1 MTKTILHFAIMFV
14 ILVLA
19 QAVVFNHICLFG
31 VALPLVFIYFIIKLP
46 IDLGANMMLTA
57 GFLLGLTVDIFSD
70 TQGMNALAC
79 TILSAMRR
87 PVMHLYLP
95 REDDMT
101 DPVPSAKSMGDSV
114 YAKYSFSMVLLY
126 SIVFFLVE
134 SMTFFNFWRLI
145 LKISASAILTFIIIT
160 AIDSLTSRRRE
171 KRL

>member
-1 MTKTILHFAIMFV
+1 MTKTIVNLAAMFV
-14 ILVLA
+14 LLVLA

-31 VALPLVFIYFIIKLP
+31 VAVPLVFVYFIIKLP
-46 IDLGANMMLTA
+46 VNIGPNLALTL

-79 TILSAMRR
+79 TILSALRR
-87 PVMHLYLP
+87 PVIHLYLP

-101 DPVPSAKSMGDSV
+101 DPVPSAKSMGSGA
-114 YAKYSFSMVLLY
+114 YAKYSFSMALLY
-126 SIVFFLVE
+126 STLFFLVE
-134 SMTFFNFWRLI
+134 SMTFFNFWRL
-145 LKISASAILTFIIIT
+145 LLEISASAILTFLIIA